1 MKLGNFEINHG
12 DRVTI
17 RTPQGQLRSGK
28 AVSLLFFANH
38 CVLNM
43 GGKYGTPAVADQRNI
58 VAVKSAKGKKGAG
71 ELHSFI

>member
-1 MKLGNFEINHG
+1 MKLGNFTINHG

-17 RTPQGQLRSGK
+17 RDERGTFRTGK

-43 GGKYGTPAVADQRNI
+43 GGRYGTPAVADERNI
-58 VAVKSAKGKKGAG
+58 VAVKAKRVKAAA
-71 ELHSFI
+71 